1 MLPLPCKI
9 LYGLFMLKS
18 ERQQL
23 ILKEVEQRNRVQ
35 LQDLVQRLDV
45 SIDTVR
51 RDVKE
56 LDAEHKLRKVHGGAV
71 SLGFAS
77 FSPQRNSIYALD
89 EKTAIA
95 EKAVGLVSEGQV
107 IFIDGGTTCLE
118 LARSLPPE
126 LELKCFTHSIP
137 VALELLQKPRYTVEF
152 IGGTLSPE
160 SHLAQG
166 ISAVRQLAELHLDMA
181 FIGTGYVDAEHGLSE
196 SVWET
201 AQMKKSLIEAAR
213 KTVLLCISEKVNSQH
228 RFRSSTLDQ
237 ISALITE
244 KDPHENI
251 LKAFQKLP
259 LEII

>member
-1 MLPLPCKI
+1 MLQLKVRAQ
-9 LYGLFMLKS
+9 FMLKS
-18 ERQQL
+18 ERQQI
-23 ILKEVEQRNRVQ
+23 ILKEVEKRNRVQ

-77 FSPQRNSIYALD
+77 FSPQRSSIYALE
-89 EKTAIA
+89 EKTRVA
-95 EKAVGLVSEGQV
+95 EKALEWVSEGQV

-118 LARSLPPE
+118 LARSLPAH
-126 LELKCFTHSIP
+126 LELQCFTHSIP

-152 IGGTLSPE
+152 VGGTLSPD

-166 ISAVRQLAELHLDMA
+166 VSTVRQLHELNLDLA

-196 SVWET
+196 SDWET

-213 KTVLLCISEKVNSQH
+213 KSILLCISEKVNSHH
-228 RFRSSTLDQ
+228 RFRSGNLEQ
-237 ISALITE
+237 ITALITE
-244 KDPHENI
+244 KDPEDPV
-251 LKAFQKLP
+251 LKAFSKHP
-259 LEII
+259 IEIR

>member
-1 MLPLPCKI
+1 
-9 LYGLFMLKS
+9 MLKS
-18 ERQQL
+18 ERHQI
-23 ILKEVEQRNRVQ
+23 ILKEVEKRNRVQ
-35 LQDLVQRLDV
+35 LQDLVQRLNV

-56 LDAEHKLRKVHGGAV
+56 LDGEHKLRKVHGGAV

-77 FSPQRNSIYALD
+77 FSPQRNSIYAL
-89 EKTAIA
+89 EAKTHIA
-95 EKAVGLVSEGQV
+95 EKAIGMVSEGQV
-107 IFIDGGTTCLE
+107 IFLDGGTTCLE
-118 LARSLPPE
+118 MARSLPAE
-126 LELKCFTHSIP
+126 WELKVFTHSIP

-166 ISAVRQLAELHLDMA
+166 IAAVRQLAELHLDLA

-228 RFRSSTLDQ
+228 RFRSCSLDR
-237 ISALITE
+237 IATLITE
-244 KDPHENI
+244 KDPGDSE
-251 LKAFQKLP
+251 LKNFQNLQ
-259 LEII
+259 LDLR